1 MDFGRTVRRGTVA
14 VLIMAAAG
22 ASPAWAAGDGIAAT
36 GQRLVAEAVVRDAS
50 RDARASAAP
59 SPRGATVVARDAEE
73 QAPGLTRSSM
83 SRGKKL
89 AIGLGLAVA
98 FGAVVY
104 TIDQKVEDN
113 TPSSRGLR

>member
-1 MDFGRTVRRGTVA
+1 
-14 VLIMAAAG
+14 
-22 ASPAWAAGDGIAAT
+22 
-36 GQRLVAEAVVRDAS
+36 
-50 RDARASAAP
+50 
-59 SPRGATVVARDAEE
+59 
-73 QAPGLTRSSM
+73 M